1 MTDRSRSAHRVPQ
14 IRRARPWP
22 IGIASVAR
30 RGAADDGHFGSHVSC
45 ASRRYAQCFFRASSK
60 KCLACRSSP
69 IWART

>member
-30 RGAADDGHFGSHVSC
+30 RGAADDGHFGSHV
-45 ASRRYAQCFFRASSK
+45 
-60 KCLACRSSP
+60 
-69 IWART
+69 